1 MKTVIFCVLLTVTAV
16 PLVCRAETSLQ
27 RGAYLVETVAACGI
41 CHSPVDQQGNRS
53 GPALSGGPATL
64 SPVFTAYP
72 PNITSDPTTGIG
84 GWSEEQIVDAL
95 RNGRTP
101 DGRILRPPMPIPLYR
116 SLSDNDAH
124 AIAAYLKGLPPTVA
138 QVPVSTYKV
147 STPKGYGPS
156 VEHVADPD
164 RSDLVAYGTYLS
176 KVGHCVQCHTPVGV
190 DGRRD
195 YVNRLGAGGLS
206 VDIAW
211 GSRMSAN
218 ITPDPETG
226 IGRWSDDQIVT
237 AISHGIAADG
247 GSLSPIMPW
256 PYWQSMKLED
266 LRALVAWLRSL
277 KPINN
282 VVAR

>member
-1 MKTVIFCVLLTVTAV
+1 MKTLLFCVLLTITSV
-16 PLVCRAETSLQ
+16 PVVCRAETPLQ

-72 PNITSDPTTGIG
+72 PNITSDPKTGIG
-84 GWSEEQIVDAL
+84 SWSEEQIVDAL

-101 DGRILRPPMPIPLYR
+101 EGHILRPPMPIPLYR
-116 SLSDNDAH
+116 SLSDNDVH
-124 AIAAYLKGLPPTVA
+124 AIATYLKSLPPTVD
-138 QVPVSTYKV
+138 QVPDSTYKV
-147 STPKGYGPS
+147 PTPTGYGPP
-156 VEHVADPD
+156 VEHVGDPD
-164 RSDLVAYGTYLS
+164 RTDPVALGTYLA
-176 KVGHCVQCHTPVGV
+176 KVGHCVQCHTPVGA

-206 VDIAW
+206 IDIAW
-211 GSRMSAN
+211 GSRTSAN
-218 ITPDPETG
+218 ITPDEETG
-226 IGRWSDDQIVT
+226 IGRWSDEQIMT

-247 GSLSPIMPW
+247 GVLSPIMPW
-256 PYWQSMKLED
+256 PYWQSMKPED
-266 LRALVAWLRSL
+266 LHAIVAWLRSL
-277 KPINN
+277 KPIKN